1 MGKKTNFLLYID
13 HLQATLPL
21 LTMEERGELLTALM
35 EHAASP
41 EADVSISSDKV
52 QMAFNIMRNAMDASF
67 EKYNEISEKRR
78 AAARSRYANA
88 SKSMQVQ
95 NLHYDTDTD
104 TVTDT
109 DTDTDTDR
117 DKSLWAALPPLSPGD
132 EALLRRSSGDERAD
146 ALIGDVRNYY
156 TAHPEKR
163 FPGWPIALAQ
173 FDANQKR
180 WGTANKPRQKT
191 DAEIIAEMEKEGMFE

>member
-1 MGKKTNFLLYID
+1 MKKETFIVHTDTWDSLKDL
-13 HLQATLPL
+13 
-21 LTMEERGELLTALM
+21 ELEQLGALFKALM
-35 EHAASP
+35 LNQLGEELPSM
-41 EADVSISSDKV
+41 DKV
-52 QMAFNIMRNAMDASF
+52 TKMA
-67 EKYNEISEKRR
+67 YNFMAAQIDRDNERYADIVEKRK
-78 AAARSRYANA
+78 AAANA
-88 SKSMQVQ
+88 RWKKNNNNMQMHD
-95 NLHYDTDTD
+95 LHSHTDTDTD

-109 DTDTDTDR
+109 VTDTDR

>member
-1 MGKKTNFLLYID
+1 MGKKTNFLLYIG

-21 LTMEERGELLTALM
+21 LTMEERGELLTALT

-41 EADVSISSDKV
+41 EADISISSDKV

-67 EKYNEISEKRR
+67 EK
-78 AAARSRYANA
+78 AARSRYANA
-88 SKSMQVQ
+88 SKSMQMQ
-95 NLHYDTDTD
+95 NLHYD

-109 DTDTDTDR
+109 DTVTVTDTER
-117 DKSLWAALPPLSPGD
+117 DKSLYGAALPPLSPGD
-132 EALLRRSSGDERAD
+132 EALLRKTSGDERAD

-156 TAHPEKR
+156 TAHPEKH

-191 DAEIIAEMEKEGMFE
+191 DAEIIAEMEAEGMFK

>member
-1 MGKKTNFLLYID
+1 MKKETIIIHTADYESISDLEDEQLGKLFRSLL
-13 HLQATLPL
+13 LSQ
-21 LTMEERGELLTALM
+21 RGEAVPKM
-35 EHAASP
+35 
-41 EADVSISSDKV
+41 DK
-52 QMAFNIMRNAMDASF
+52 QTKMAYNFMVAQIERDN
-67 EKYNEISEKRR
+67 EKYNSIVEKRR
-78 AAARSRYANA
+78 AAAQKRWN
-88 SKSMQVQ
+88 KGDNMQMHD
-95 NLHYDTDTD
+95 LHSHSVSDSDSVSD
-104 TVTDT
+104 SVSDS
-109 DTDTDTDR
+109 DR

-132 EALLRRSSGDERAD
+132 EALLRRNTGDERAD

>member
-1 MGKKTNFLLYID
+1 MKDSFILHTDAWENIKDLTNEQLGLLLKALMLNQRGEALPEIDQVTRMAYKFIVAQINRDNEKYDKIVEKRKAAGKKG
-13 HLQATLPL
+13 A
-21 LTMEERGELLTALM
+21 
-35 EHAASP
+35 
-41 EADVSISSDKV
+41 EARWDGKNGKCQQV
-52 QMAFNIMRNAMDASF
+52 MANDG
-67 EKYNEISEKRR
+67 
-78 AAARSRYANA
+78 
-88 SKSMQVQ
+88 
-95 NLHYDTDTD
+95 HTDTD
-104 TVTDT
+104 TVT